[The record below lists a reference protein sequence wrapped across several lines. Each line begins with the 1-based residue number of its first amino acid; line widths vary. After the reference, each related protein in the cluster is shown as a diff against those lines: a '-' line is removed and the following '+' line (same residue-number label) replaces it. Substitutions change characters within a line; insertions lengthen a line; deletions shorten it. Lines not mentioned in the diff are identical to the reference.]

1 MAGVPERG
9 GHLLLLL
16 LLLVAIRAWRSV
28 YDYFLSFVAERGEHF
43 FSYGVLLDARMKQL
57 KSAEAM
63 YGRAIELAPQV

>member
-1 MAGVPERG
+1 MADIYYYYYYSFLQSERG
-9 GHLLLLL
+9 GAL
-16 LLLVAIRAWRSV
+16 IIIC
-28 YDYFLSFVAERGEHF
+28 FLSVAERGEHF